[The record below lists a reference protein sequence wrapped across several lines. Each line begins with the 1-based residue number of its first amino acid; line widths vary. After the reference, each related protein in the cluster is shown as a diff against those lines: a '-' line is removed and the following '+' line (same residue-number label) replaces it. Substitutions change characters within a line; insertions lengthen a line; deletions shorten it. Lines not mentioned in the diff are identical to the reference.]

1 MAAELTPDA
10 LLGWADAYEL
20 AWRDP
25 SAHPLDRLFAPDAE
39 YVVEPYA
46 EPATGLAAIAQL
58 WADESE
64 PVETFTMERQVVACS
79 GDTGVLRVLVRYGE
93 PLRQE
98 YLDLWV
104 VTFDAEG
111 RATRFEEWPFWPTH
125 GRSPQR
131 SDPVVVDAAAVPAAT
146 YGEWVRASALSS
158 GIYRLA
164 TGAHDGQ
171 SPHEE
176 DEVYVVTAGTAH
188 LEIDGVRTPVRPGTV
203 AYVPRLVPHRFV
215 DITDDLEVAVVFAP
229 PESS

>member
-1 MAAELTPDA
+1 
-10 LLGWADAYEL
+10 
-20 AWRDP
+20 
-25 SAHPLDRLFAPDAE
+25 
-39 YVVEPYA
+39 
-46 EPATGLAAIAQL
+46 
-58 WADESE
+58 
-64 PVETFTMERQVVACS
+64 MERQVVACS

-171 SPHEE
+171 SPHE
-176 DEVYVVTAGTAH
+176 
-188 LEIDGVRTPVRPGTV
+188 
-203 AYVPRLVPHRFV
+203 
-215 DITDDLEVAVVFAP
+215 
-229 PESS
+229 